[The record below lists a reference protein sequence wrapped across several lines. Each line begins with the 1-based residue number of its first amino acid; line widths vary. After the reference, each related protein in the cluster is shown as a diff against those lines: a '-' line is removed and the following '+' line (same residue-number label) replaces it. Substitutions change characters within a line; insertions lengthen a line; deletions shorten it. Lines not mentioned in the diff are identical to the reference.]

1 MDLAQAKKIGFFS
14 ALSISLGSVIGVG
27 IFLKNN
33 SVIGA
38 LTEGDNF
45 SFWGLITSWIIA
57 AIISLFAAYS
67 FSQISTSKQSKSGLA
82 GWVDVLGGRK
92 QGLFVKFTHS
102 SVYYSI
108 LVSCLPIISLEGL
121 FYAIDGAIN
130 GKTTIH
136 FGWIFLGGLVVFIS
150 ITALNYLAL
159 KFSSRLQLIG
169 TITKLVPLLLA
180 IVVSLIGANSS
191 YVINNPNNIVDT
203 TNSDNL
209 VNSANGLS
217 INAIPSTNFFQITGV
232 FSALPGILFS
242 FDSFLTIGNLATDMK
257 KPEKRVPIIAILT
270 IVIAAIVYIL
280 ISIGAGLTG
289 MGSVGTIL
297 QTLFPKGTEFET
309 ARKAI
314 DITINV
320 FITLS
325 AIFVVNALSMGSL
338 KSCEGLI
345 IAEEIM
351 FYKKFKNLNSKR
363 DNLGSL
369 SLYLIQNLFY
379 MFIFGI
385 PAIAI
390 NNDAIFDSATNAP
403 TLVFFLV
410 YAYTMILGVKDRYTK
425 KICKNQL
432 FGFTFAA
439 IFSSLL
445 IFVVFCYTFFYNFMY
460 EVAINGHLK
469 SPSGLFY
476 SKGLND
482 ADGQAWLK
490 SYDAILFWL
499 IFLWIIIL
507 PTINYFVLKK
517 QTPKDS
523 HNADLFLKK
532 TNTKNTFKT
541 IK

>member
-1 MDLAQAKKIGFFS
+1 MDLAQAKKIGFLS

-33 SVIGA
+33 SVIA
-38 LTEGDNF
+38 SLTDGDNF
-45 SFWGLITSWIIA
+45 SFWGLITSWILA
-57 AIISLFAAYS
+57 AIISLFAAYA

-130 GKTTIH
+130 GRTTIH
-136 FGWIFLGGLVVFIS
+136 FGWIFIGGFVVFIS

-159 KFSSRLQLIG
+159 KFSSRLQLVG
-169 TITKLVPLLLA
+169 TITKLIPLLLA

-191 YVINNPNNIVDT
+191 HVINNPNGIVDT
-203 TNSDNL
+203 TNPDNL
-209 VNSANGLS
+209 INSANGLS

-270 IVIAAIVYIL
+270 IVIAAVVYIL

-309 ARKAI
+309 ARKAV
-314 DITINV
+314 DIIINV
-320 FITLS
+320 FISLS

-345 IAEEIM
+345 IAEEVM
-351 FYKKFKNLNSKR
+351 FYK
-363 DNLGSL
+363 
-369 SLYLIQNLFY
+369 
-379 MFIFGI
+379 
-385 PAIAI
+385 
-390 NNDAIFDSATNAP
+390 
-403 TLVFFLV
+403 
-410 YAYTMILGVKDRYTK
+410 
-425 KICKNQL
+425 
-432 FGFTFAA
+432 
-439 IFSSLL
+439 
-445 IFVVFCYTFFYNFMY
+445 
-460 EVAINGHLK
+460 H
-469 SPSGLFY
+469 
-476 SKGLND
+476 
-482 ADGQAWLK
+482 
-490 SYDAILFWL
+490 
-499 IFLWIIIL
+499 
-507 PTINYFVLKK
+507 
-517 QTPKDS
+517 
-523 HNADLFLKK
+523 H
-532 TNTKNTFKT
+532 
-541 IK
+541 